1 MEMTYT
7 ADDIKRIEIGKDTF
21 AIKLLSSN
29 GATLGV
35 MEHVNG
41 MAVFEPSRFRKD
53 MLRIKTPG
61 LGDRESQW
69 RYIRNYCLK
78 KVNR

>member
-1 MEMTYT
+1 MTYT
-7 ADDIKRIEIGKDTF
+7 SDDIKRFEIGRDTY
-21 AIKLLSSN
+21 AIKLLSQS

-35 MEHVNG
+35 MEYVNG
-41 MAVFEPSRFRKD
+41 EAVFEPSRYRKD